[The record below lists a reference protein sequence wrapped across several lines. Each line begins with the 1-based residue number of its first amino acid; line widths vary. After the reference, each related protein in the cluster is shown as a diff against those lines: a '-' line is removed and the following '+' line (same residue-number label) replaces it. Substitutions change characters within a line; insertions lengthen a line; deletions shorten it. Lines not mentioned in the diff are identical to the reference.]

1 MKEGVKSGD
10 DSALVPERT
19 DEMNS
24 VFLTG
29 NLGHDIEV
37 KTSNGTTYTRF
48 SLATNYHVRV
58 GESWEQRTT
67 WTRIV
72 AFGKLAESLSI
83 LGKGSRVAVRAHLKT
98 NVFEAGGKSFQYSE
112 VIADD
117 VEFMH
122 VKLAEGEDAVPAD
135 EPAEAVAA

>member
-1 MKEGVKSGD
+1 
-10 DSALVPERT
+10 
-19 DEMNS
+19 MNS

-58 GESWEQRTT
+58 GDDYEQRVT
-67 WTRIV
+67 WTKIV
-72 AFGKLAESLSI
+72 AFGALAKSLAI
-83 LGKGSRVAVRAHLKT
+83 LGSGSRVAVRAHLKT

-112 VIADD
+112 VVADD

-122 VKLAEGEDAVPAD
+122 VKLIGDGSSGDDSAPAD
-135 EPAEAVAA
+135 DEASGEATEAVAA

>member
-1 MKEGVKSGD
+1 
-10 DSALVPERT
+10 
-19 DEMNS
+19 MNS

-58 GESWEQRTT
+58 GENDWEQRTT

-72 AFGKLAESLSI
+72 VFGKLAESLEI

-98 NVFEAGGKSFQYSE
+98 NVFEAGGKKLQYSE
-112 VIADD
+112 VVADD

-122 VKLAEGEDAVPAD
+122 VKRADGAEDALPAD
-135 EPAEAVAA
+135 EPSFSDAEASGEADPAEAVAA